1 METDTLAPDMIDA
14 DTAGRRAPRQL
25 GHHISGGVATADADA
40 AKRGNNSAKQVASD
54 ARLRNTLKAKSGSF
68 NCARKNRRSDVP
80 AASAFTRRASGARGP
95 EHGPSHHLM
104 RILSCLLI

>member
-40 AKRGNNSAKQVASD
+40 D
-54 ARLRNTLKAKSGSF
+54 AA
-68 NCARKNRRSDVP
+68 
-80 AASAFTRRASGARGP
+80 
-95 EHGPSHHLM
+95 
-104 RILSCLLI
+104 CLVWDGIRDA

>member
-1 METDTLAPDMIDA
+1 MNERTKKVKREVVPVFRPCLGPRP
-14 DTAGRRAPRQL
+14 RRL
-25 GHHISGGVATADADA
+25 N
-40 AKRGNNSAKQVASD
+40 AKRGNNPAKQIAFD
-54 ARLRNTLKAKSGSF
+54 ARLSNTPEAKSGSF